1 MNLTQFLEHWKIAEN
16 PFRAEEA
23 RNDDVFAR
31 LCAAS
36 AEAVAGS
43 RPSALPGLVHS
54 DFEKILG
61 QLTRPSSAVVFG
73 EKGSGKTAIRLQIEA
88 AVDAHNRTHPN
99 ARVLL
104 VPYDDLNSKLDALVE
119 ASGTTPLEAFRTIR
133 LVDHLDAIL
142 SIAVTRLID
151 AVLRR
156 SGSEGPDVLGPEPA
170 RAVKRMEL
178 SLKRDLLLLQT
189 VYDADERADERTRR
203 LTRLIRLP
211 RAASRRVLNVL
222 VYGGWLVP
230 AGVLTA
236 YLTIGEK
243 LADNIWAAAF
253 AAAVAGWGGCLFK
266 RFGWD
271 RMRLAR
277 IARRVTRQTRL
288 VDRDEASLVRSLARL
303 DPHDRRA
310 SIVPMTDSD
319 ETRYAMLSRLRRVL
333 QVHGYT
339 GLVVVVDRV
348 DEPTLISGDP
358 EKMRAVIWPMFNNK
372 FMQQEGIGIKM
383 LLPLDL
389 RYALFKESSAFF
401 QEARLDKQGLVERLV
416 WTGPMLYDLC
426 SARLNACRP
435 EGAERLSLLD
445 LFADDVTRQ
454 DLVDALDQMHQPRDA
469 FKLIYRCL
477 TEHCANVSVE
487 QGAFRVPRSVLDHV
501 RRQEVERLQQL
512 YRGIRPG

>member
-31 LCAAS
+31 LCAVS
-36 AEAVAGS
+36 AEAVAGN
-43 RPSALPGLVHS
+43 RPSMLPGLVHS

-61 QLTRPSSAVVFG
+61 QLSRPSSAVVFG

-88 AVDAHNRTHPN
+88 SIDAHNRAHPE

-104 VPYDDLNSKLDALVE
+104 VPYDDLNAKLDALVE
-119 ASGTTPLEAFRTIR
+119 SSGKSPLEAFRSIR

-142 SIAVTRLID
+142 SISVTRLTD
-151 AVLRR
+151 AALRQGE
-156 SGSEGPDVLGPEPA
+156 SPDLLGADAPKA
-170 RAVKRMEL
+170 FRKL
-178 SLKRDLLLLQT
+178 DQSLKRDLLLLQAA
-189 VYDADERADERTRR
+189 YDADERADQRTRKLVR
-203 LTRLIRLP
+203 LLRIPKPT
-211 RAASRRVLNVL
+211 SRRVLNL
-222 VYGGWLVP
+222 LAFTGWLLP
-230 AGVLTA
+230 AIVLTA
-236 YLTIGEK
+236 YLTMGDK
-243 LADNIWAAAF
+243 LGDMVWAWAF
-253 AAAVAGWGGCLFK
+253 AAAMGLWGLVLLK

-271 RMRLAR
+271 RLAVAR
-277 IARRVTRQTRL
+277 SARRISRQARL
-288 VDRDEASLVRSLARL
+288 VDRDEESLARSLAHL
-303 DPHDRRA
+303 DPHDRRP
-310 SIVPMTDSD
+310 SILPMTDSD
-319 ETRYAMLSRLRRVL
+319 EPRYTMLARLRRVL
-333 QVHGYT
+333 KTQDYVGII
-339 GLVVVVDRV
+339 VVVDRV

-401 QEARLDKQGLVERLV
+401 QEARLDKQGLIERLV

-426 SARLNACRP
+426 TARLNACRP
-435 EGAERLSLLD
+435 ADAERLSLLD
-445 LFADDVTRQ
+445 LFGDDVTRQ

-469 FKLIYRCL
+469 FKLVYRCL

-487 QGAFRVPRSVLDHV
+487 QNAFRVPRAVLDQI